1 MSGYGLS
8 RSDLVRRGET
18 MNNLRDRQRA
28 LNMRLLL
35 AVQNHDE
42 AMQSELESQLEELA
56 EQISCLGLSL
66 GPQRGI

>member
-8 RSDLVRRGET
+8 RGDLVRRGET
-18 MNNLRDRQRA
+18 MNHLRDRQRT

-42 AMQSELESQLEELA
+42 AMQSELEGQLEEVTK
-56 EQISCLGLSL
+56 QISCLGLNPD
-66 GPQRGI
+66 PQRSI